1 VVQLDDWFLTTAQR
15 GNPATR
21 LDTRHTDGLAWSVG
35 NEVRPL
41 IHGVSYF
48 AELLARVRA
57 MNAGDLLLFTDWR
70 GDPDQRLA
78 EPGTGVSDVFCA
90 AASRGVLV
98 RGLVWRSHLDRFQ
111 FSERENRHLGE
122 DIEAVG
128 GVCLLDMRVRPGG
141 SHHMKLVVLRH
152 DKRPD
157 LDVAF
162 VGGID
167 LCHSRRD
174 DQNHLGD
181 PQSQP
186 MSAVYGDRPPWH
198 DLQAMIRG
206 PAVADVETV
215 FRERWEDPA
224 PLSRDPLHWLRDTAT
239 HQVRHAPPLPPQ
251 GPDPLPCGTQAVQ
264 LLRTYPYRRRGYDF
278 APDGERSIARG
289 YLKAL
294 PRARSLIYLEDQYLW
309 SAEVVAT
316 LADTL
321 AAQPGLHLIAVI
333 PRFPDQDGR
342 LSAPPNLIGRADAL
356 NLLYAAGGDRVA
368 IYGLENAAGT
378 PIYVHAKVCVVDD
391 IWAIVGSD
399 NFNRRSWTHDSEL
412 SCAVIDESAGPAG
425 LGGLPEP
432 DGLAGLIGL
441 AGLPGSAGMQE
452 SAGLPGSAGL
462 AGSAGLV
469 GQAGLIGLTGLA
481 GGAGRGEAGSPLAGQ
496 DTFAG
501 RLRLAL
507 AQEHLGSAHDAGDLP
522 VRRMFEAYERAAA
535 ALDAWHESGQR
546 GPRPPGQL
554 RRYPRPRQSAWTR
567 MWASVLYRLMY
578 DPDGRPAAMR
588 RAHTF

>member
-1 VVQLDDWFLTTAQR
+1 MERTENPASAVRNRPWTRSGGVEPDCAGSCGGVRIDDWFLTPAER

-21 LDTRHTDGLAWSVG
+21 LDSRHGDGLAWSTG

-41 IHGVSYF
+41 IHGASYY

-78 EPGTGVSDVFCA
+78 EPGSEVSDVFSA
-90 AASRGVLV
+90 AAARGVLV
-98 RGLVWRSHLDRFQ
+98 RGLIWRSHLDRFQ
-111 FSERENRHLGE
+111 FSAQQNRHLGD
-122 DIEAVG
+122 DIEAAG
-128 GVCLLDMRVRPGG
+128 GRCLLDMRVRPGG

-152 DKRPD
+152 GQRSD

-167 LCHSRRD
+167 LCHGRRD
-174 DQNHLGD
+174 DRAHLGD
-181 PQSQP
+181 PQTQP
-186 MSAVYGDRPPWH
+186 MSAAYGERPPWH

-224 PLSRDPLHWLRDTAT
+224 PLSRNPLHWIHDLAT
-239 HQVRHAPPLPPQ
+239 GQERHASPLPPQ
-251 GPDPLPCGTQAVQ
+251 HPDPLPCGTQAVQ
-264 LLRTYPYRRRGYDF
+264 LLRTFPFRRAGYDF
-278 APDGERSIARG
+278 APDGERSIARA

-294 PRARSLIYLEDQYLW
+294 PQARSLIYIEDQYLW
-309 SAEVVAT
+309 SADVVRV

-321 AAQPGLHLIAVI
+321 RAQSGLRLIAVI

-356 NLLYAAGGDRVA
+356 DLLYAAGGDRVA
-368 IYGLENAAGT
+368 VYGLENAAGT

-391 IWAIVGSD
+391 LWTNIGSD
-399 NFNRRSWTHDSEL
+399 NFNRRSWTHDSEV
-412 SCAVIDESAGPAG
+412 SCAVIDESPGPA
-425 LGGLPEP
+425 ES
-432 DGLAGLIGL
+432 
-441 AGLPGSAGMQE
+441 SA
-452 SAGLPGSAGL
+452 
-462 AGSAGLV
+462 
-469 GQAGLIGLTGLA
+469 
-481 GGAGRGEAGSPLAGQ
+481 AGSPLAGQ
-496 DTFAG
+496 GTVAG

-507 AQEHLGSAHDAGDLP
+507 SQEHLGCDHDAADLP
-522 VRRMFEAYERAAA
+522 GRRMFEAFERSAA
-535 ALDAWHESGQR
+535 ALDAWHESGRQGQR
-546 GPRPPGQL
+546 PLGQL
-554 RRYPRPRQSAWTR
+554 RRYPSPRLSAWTR
-567 MWASVLYRLMY
+567 IWASIPYRLIY